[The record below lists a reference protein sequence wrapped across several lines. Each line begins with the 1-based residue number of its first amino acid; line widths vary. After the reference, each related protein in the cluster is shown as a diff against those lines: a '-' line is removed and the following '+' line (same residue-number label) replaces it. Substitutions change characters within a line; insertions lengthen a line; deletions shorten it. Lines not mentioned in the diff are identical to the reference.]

1 MESNMYT
8 KLISEYRFDPSEDP
22 ESAVF
27 DLMHYGYVC
36 IVDENSN
43 VLYSAGDCDDL
54 VFYRS
59 ASKPIQSLPVFK
71 YGLDK
76 EYGIEDKESVILSAS
91 HAGCPCHVEAVES
104 ILKKAGFDESILCM
118 NPTYPGDVAAN
129 EERIRQGI
137 PWRKI
142 YHNCSGK
149 HAALLLVQKY
159 LGGVPEDYWKVDT
172 PVFREIADTIGTMA
186 ETDRMKIGVDGCGVP
201 VFAVGMKNIAISYKN
216 LACPDKIP
224 DEGLQRAAADN
235 VSRITRHPEMIRG
248 TGFLCSVMNEDPNI
262 IAKGGANGVYGFGL
276 KKQRLGIAFK
286 FVDGTELAWPFM
298 AKTIL
303 KALGALTPEHEKRL
317 DALHPTYFVNDN
329 DRIVGERRSEI
340 SISI

>member
-1 MESNMYT
+1 MYAP
-8 KLISEYRFDPSEDP
+8 LISEYRFDPSEDP
-22 ESAVF
+22 KSATF

-59 ASKPIQSLPVFK
+59 ASKPIQALPIYK

-76 EYGIEDKESVILSAS
+76 IYGIEDKESVVMSAS
-91 HAGCPCHVEAVES
+91 HAGEPFHVEAVES
-104 ILKKAGFDESILCM
+104 ILKKGGFTEDILCM
-118 NPTYPGDVAAN
+118 KPTHPGHEGAN
-129 EERIRQGI
+129 EARIRAGI
-137 PWRKI
+137 PLRKI

-149 HAALLLVQKY
+149 HAALLLIQKY

-172 PVFREIADTIGTMA
+172 PVFKEVADTIGAMA

-216 LACPDKIP
+216 LACPDKIK
-224 DEGLQRAAADN
+224 DEALQRAAIDN
-235 VSRITRHPEMIRG
+235 VGRIMRHPEMIRG
-248 TGFLCSVMNEDPNI
+248 TDFLCSIMNEDPNI

-276 KKQRLGIAFK
+276 KEQRLGIAFK
-286 FVDGTELAWPFM
+286 FVDGTEAAWPFM
-298 AKTIL
+298 IKEIL
-303 KALGALTPEHEKRL
+303 KALGALKPEHEKRL
-317 DALHPTYFVNDN
+317 DILHPTYFVNDN
-329 DRIVGERRSEI
+329 DRVVGERRCEI
-340 SISI
+340 KITI

>member
-1 MESNMYT
+1 MYAP
-8 KLISEYRFDPSEDP
+8 LISEYRFDPSEDP
-22 ESAVF
+22 KSATF

-59 ASKPIQSLPVFK
+59 ASKPIQALPIYK

-76 EYGIEDKESVILSAS
+76 IYGIEDKESVVMSAS
-91 HAGCPCHVEAVES
+91 HAGEPFHVEAVES
-104 ILKKAGFDESILCM
+104 ILKKGGFTEDILCM
-118 NPTYPGDVAAN
+118 KPTHPGHEGAN
-129 EERIRQGI
+129 EARIRAGI
-137 PWRKI
+137 PLRKI

-149 HAALLLVQKY
+149 HAALLLIQKY

-172 PVFREIADTIGTMA
+172 PVFKEVADTIGAMA

-216 LACPDKIP
+216 LACPDKIK
-224 DEGLQRAAADN
+224 DEGLQRAAIDN
-235 VSRITRHPEMIRG
+235 VGRILRHPEMIRG
-248 TGFLCSVMNEDPNI
+248 TDFLCSIMNEDPNI

-276 KKQRLGIAFK
+276 KEQRLGIAFK
-286 FVDGTELAWPFM
+286 FVDGTEAAWPFM
-298 AKTIL
+298 IKEII
-303 KALGALTPEHEKRL
+303 KALRALKPEHEKRL
-317 DALHPTYFVNDN
+317 DILHPTYFVNDN
-329 DRIVGERRSEI
+329 DRVVGERRCEI
-340 SISI
+340 KITI

>member
-1 MESNMYT
+1 MYAP
-8 KLISEYRFDPSEDP
+8 LISEYRFDPSEDP
-22 ESAVF
+22 KSATF

-59 ASKPIQSLPVFK
+59 ASKPIQALPIYK

-76 EYGIEDKESVILSAS
+76 IYGIEDKESVVMSAS
-91 HAGCPCHVEAVES
+91 HAGEPFHVEAVES
-104 ILKKAGFDESILCM
+104 ILKKGGFTEDILCM
-118 NPTYPGDVAAN
+118 KPTHPGHEGAN
-129 EERIRQGI
+129 EARIRAGI
-137 PWRKI
+137 PLRKI

-149 HAALLLVQKY
+149 HAALLLIQKY

-172 PVFREIADTIGTMA
+172 PVFKEVADTIGAMA

-216 LACPDKIP
+216 LACPDKIK
-224 DEGLQRAAADN
+224 DEGLQRAAIDN
-235 VSRITRHPEMIRG
+235 VGRILRHPEMIRG
-248 TGFLCSVMNEDPNI
+248 TDFLCSIMNEDPNI

-276 KKQRLGIAFK
+276 KEQRLGIAFK
-286 FVDGTELAWPFM
+286 FVDGTEAAWPFM
-298 AKTIL
+298 IKEIL
-303 KALGALTPEHEKRL
+303 KALGALKPEHEKRL
-317 DALHPTYFVNDN
+317 DILHPTYFVNDN
-329 DRIVGERRSEI
+329 DRVVGERRCEI
-340 SISI
+340 KITI

>member
-1 MESNMYT
+1 MYT
-8 KLISEYRFDPSEDP
+8 KLVSEYRFDPSEDP
-22 ESAVF
+22 GSAVF
-27 DLMHYGYVC
+27 DLMHYGYLC
-36 IVDENSN
+36 IVDEHSR
-43 VLYSAGDCDDL
+43 VLYSAGDCEDL

-91 HAGCPCHVEAVES
+91 HGGCPCHVEAVES
-104 ILKKAGFDESILCM
+104 ILKKAGYTEDILCM
-118 NPTYPGDVAAN
+118 NPACPADEKSN
-129 EERIRQGI
+129 EERIRAGI
-137 PWRKI
+137 PKRKI

-172 PVFREIADTIGTMA
+172 PVYKEIADTIQAMA
-186 ETDRMKIGVDGCGVP
+186 ETNRMKVGVDGCGVP

-216 LACPDKIP
+216 LACIDTIQ
-224 DEGLQRAAADN
+224 DEALQRAAADN
-235 VSRITRHPEMIRG
+235 TGRIMRHPEMMRG
-248 TGFLCSVMNEDPNI
+248 EGFLCTIMNKDPNI

-276 KKQRLGIAFK
+276 KKQLLGVSFK
-286 FVDGTELAWPFM
+286 FIDGTEEAWAFV
-298 AKTIL
+298 AKEVL

-317 DALHPTYFVNDN
+317 DSLHPTYFVNDN
-329 DRIVGERRSEI
+329 ERVVGERRFEVNI
-340 SISI
+340 SI